1 MKACQNNKYDIPNL
15 SHLLQRIRKYLLE
28 KLVKSHQLTHFL
40 ADFSRLDSLCYA
52 ACGAARRL
60 KERLTILSPLVLAD
74 FFFALVHDEARCAAP
89 ASFPASELHCFDRS
103 LVVVF
108 VYCVANLLY

>member
-1 MKACQNNKYDIPNL
+1 MKAGQNNKYDVTKL
-15 SHLLQRIRKYLLE
+15 SSLVHRKNLLE
-28 KLVKSHQLTHFL
+28 KLVKSHQLTKFWT
-40 ADFSRLDSLCYA
+40 DFSRLKPQCSA

-60 KERLTILSPLVLAD
+60 TERLTILSPLVLAD
-74 FFFALVHDEARCAAP
+74 FFALVHGEARCAAP
-89 ASFPASELHCFDRS
+89 ASFPASDSELHCFDRS